1 MLRTVLPAISNEA
14 IILIKDTA
22 LASTITY
29 MELMKAA
36 SSAVNRD
43 VNVVPYI
50 IAAILYLLFSYVVT
64 AIARRVE
71 KYFMRFDAQE
81 EA

>member
-1 MLRTVLPAISNEA
+1 MFESYVDKDIMDFLYIAVDKKRE
-14 IILIKDTA
+14 KDTA

-50 IAAILYLLFSYVVT
+50 IAIVDIIY
-64 AIARRVE
+64 
-71 KYFMRFDAQE
+71 
-81 EA
+81 